1 MSSRNE
7 IRGWLLDIY
16 SDPVQGVVL
25 WFLDEDGTK
34 RHRLHQP
41 FPTSF
46 YAHGEK
52 ENLRS
57 LWRHLK
63 SLPLPPR
70 LSRVERQDLF
80 IEKPLS
86 VLKIE
91 TETPLAQEKL
101 FSHLKREFPD
111 LVYYDAD
118 IPLDIR
124 YAAQT
129 GVFPL
134 ADCRIEVTQER
145 EIKELETLDSPWDI
159 DSPQVPLLVMAL
171 APDCNPNHREPSAL
185 KVHLAG
191 KHYHFPFRDERGLL
205 VKLGALLRRHDPDL
219 LLTVWGDNWLITKLH
234 QLMEKHHITLPLSR
248 EKGRGVERR
257 EERFYH
263 SYGGV
268 IYRGPQAR
276 LFGRIHI
283 STENTVMY
291 HDYGLDGVFEMARV
305 TSLRIQTAARVS
317 PGTGISSMQILT
329 ALRQGVLVPWH
340 KQQVEWSKS
349 AYNLLQADR
358 GGMVFQP
365 TIGLHAHVAEID
377 FISMYPSIM
386 EHFNISPETVGKQGT
401 NSTFVPELEM
411 TIDQDQ
417 RGLVPDTLRPL
428 LEKRIKLKQ
437 ALAGM
442 NPKDVR
448 YRPYKARSSAHK
460 WLLVTCFGY
469 LGYKNARFGRIEAHE
484 AVTAYG
490 REALLRA
497 KEAAEDLGFRVLHM
511 YVDGLW
517 VQKAGASQVSDFQPL
532 LEEILDRTGLPTSL
546 DGIYRWIAF
555 LSSRPDPRVPVA
567 NRYFGLFQNG
577 EWKVRGIE
585 VRRDD
590 TSHWVKNI
598 QLEMLDVLAD
608 AQDAGGLVEMLPRMH
623 WLLQSKLSAL
633 RQGKVSLE
641 ELLVSQKIS
650 RSLEEYKVPSPAARA
665 AAQLARAG
673 KYLIPGQRVRFLY
686 TRGEPGVF
694 AWNLPKRPDPG
705 MVDTDRYAELLC
717 RAAFT
722 ILQPLGVEEQTL
734 RWWMFSN
741 AGYGAPPGILPVSCD
756 QKTPLLGELPLTV
769 SYPDPDFPYSL
780 TAGGPAQLQQ
790 IHQPP

>member
-1 MSSRNE
+1 MPPRSE

-16 SDPVQGVVL
+16 PDPAQGVVL
-25 WFLDEDGTK
+25 WILDEDGTR

-41 FPTSF
+41 FPTTF
-46 YAHGEK
+46 YVHGETSD
-52 ENLRS
+52 LRS

-63 SLPLPPR
+63 SLQFPLQ
-70 LSRVERQDLF
+70 LSRVEKQDLF
-80 IEKPLS
+80 QEQPLP
-86 VLKIE
+86 VLQIK
-91 TETPLAQEKL
+91 TETPAAQERL
-101 FSHLKREFPD
+101 FYRLKQDFPG

-118 IPLDIR
+118 IPIDLR
-124 YAAQT
+124 YAART

-134 ADCRIEVTQER
+134 ADCRVLAAEDGEVQ
-145 EIKELETLDSPWDI
+145 ELETSDSPWVI
-159 DSPQVPLLVMAL
+159 DTPPVPLLVMAL
-171 APDCNPNHREPSAL
+171 APDCNPDHRDPTAI

-191 KHYHFPFRDERGLL
+191 KHYLFSLQEERELL
-205 VKLGALLRRHDPDL
+205 IKLGALLRRYDPDL
-219 LLTVWGDNWLITKLH
+219 LLTVWGDNWLITKLDN
-234 QLMEKHHITLPLSR
+234 LMEKHRITLPLSR
-248 EKGRGVERR
+248 ERGRGVERR

-291 HDYGLDGVFEMARV
+291 HDYGLEGVFEMARV

-329 ALRQGVLVPWH
+329 ALRQEVLVPWH

-349 AYNLLQADR
+349 AYDLLQSDR
-358 GGMVFQP
+358 GGMVYQP
-365 TIGLHAHVAEID
+365 TIGLHANVGEID

-386 EHFNISPETVGKQGT
+386 EHFNISPETVGKKGV
-401 NSTFVPELEM
+401 NSTFVPELKM
-411 TIDQDQ
+411 SIDQDQ
-417 RGLVPDTLRPL
+417 RGLVPDTLQPL

-437 ALAGM
+437 ALAEM
-442 NPKDVR
+442 SPKDAR
-448 YRPYKARSSAHK
+448 YRPYRARSSAHK

-517 VQKAGASQVSDFQPL
+517 VQKEGASRVEDFQPL

-577 EWKVRGIE
+577 DWKVRGIE
-585 VRRDD
+585 LRRDD
-590 TSHWVKNI
+590 TSRWVKKVQQEI
-598 QLEMLDVLAD
+598 LSLLGEAR
-608 AQDAGGLVEMLPRMH
+608 DAGRLIGQLPRIH
-623 WLLQSKLSAL
+623 SLLQSRLSEL
-633 RQGKVSLE
+633 RRGKVPLE

-650 RSLEEYKVPSPAARA
+650 RTLEEYKVPSPAARA
-665 AAQLARAG
+665 AAQLAEIG
-673 KYLIPGQRVRFLY
+673 KQLIPGQRVRFLY
-686 TRGEPGVF
+686 TRGKPGVF
-694 AWNLPKRPDPG
+694 AWDLPHRPDPRI
-705 MVDTDRYAELLC
+705 VDTDRYTELLC

-722 ILQPLGVEEQTL
+722 VLQPLGVEKQTL
-734 RWWMFSN
+734 RWWMFTN
-741 AGYGAPPGILPVSCD
+741 AGYGAPPGFLPDVCS
-756 QKTPLLGELPLTV
+756 QEMPLLGDFALPSV
-769 SYPDPDFPYSL
+769 YPDRVF
-780 TAGGPAQLQQ
+780 
-790 IHQPP
+790 H